1 MSYLQSILG
10 QGEQVLLLAKMHWIN
25 YVRAIFLAVLALL
38 VAGFGL
44 IAITAIAFVIAGLL
58 LVLSAIAFVRTY
70 LNVGSTELAV
80 TNQRV
85 IYKTGMLKRDTVEQ
99 QLNRIDSVSV
109 DQTYLGRML
118 GYGEVDIRG
127 SGNSFTPTHKIAHPL
142 EFRKAVQSGINDVA
156 TATNNRGRI

>member
-10 QGEQVLLLAKMHWIN
+10 QGEQVLLLAKMHWII

-44 IAITAIAFVIAGLL
+44 IAITVIAFVIAGLL

-70 LNVGSTELAV
+70 LNVSSTELAV

-85 IYKTGMLKRDTVEQ
+85 IYKTGMLKRHTMEQ

>member
-44 IAITAIAFVIAGLL
+44 IAITVIAFVIAGLL
-58 LVLSAIAFVRTY
+58 LVLSAIAFVKTY
-70 LNVGSTELAV
+70 LNVGWTELAV

-85 IYKTGMLKRDTVEQ
+85 IYKTGMLKRHTMEQ

>member
-44 IAITAIAFVIAGLL
+44 IAITAIAFVTAGLL

-85 IYKTGMLKRDTVEQ
+85 IYKTGMLKRHTVEQ

-156 TATNNRGRI
+156 TVTNNRGRI

>member
-1 MSYLQSILG
+1 MSYVQSILG
-10 QGEQVLLLAKMHWIN
+10 QGEQILLLAKMHWIN
-25 YVRAIFLAVLALL
+25 YVRAIILAVLALL

-44 IAITAIAFVIAGLL
+44 IAITVIALVVAGLIL
-58 LVLSAIAFVRTY
+58 LLSAIAFVRIY
-70 LNVGSTELAV
+70 LNVSSTELAV

-85 IYKTGMLKRDTVEQ
+85 IYKTGILKRHTMEQ

-142 EFRKAVQSGINDVA
+142 EFRKAVQTGINDVA
-156 TATNNRGRI
+156 TAANNRDRI